1 MIIFPGME
9 IICKT
14 IGDVKMN
21 KIERIRKNRD
31 VTLKKL
37 DKAMDKWGPERIKMA
52 DAVDKSKNIFLDS
65 YRNHKNQKISDKE
78 FLQITNDFAQ
88 TLFLEDKLTRKIR
101 KILEPLDSEFL
112 KSCNKLYGWRL
123 DHE

>member
-1 MIIFPGME
+1 MTE
-9 IICKT
+9 
-14 IGDVKMN
+14 
-21 KIERIRKNRD
+21 IERTRKSRE
-31 VTLKKL
+31 VALKKL
-37 DKAMDKWGPERIKMA
+37 DDAMDKWGPERIKMY
-52 DAVDKSKNIFLDS
+52 DAVEKSKNIFLDS
-65 YRNHKNQKISDKE
+65 YYNYKNQKISEKE

-88 TLFLEDKLTRKIR
+88 TLILEDKLTRKIR